1 MSGQQTYNCFS
12 DKKPNLRRICIDSM
26 SDRAFNVYTEF
37 YSHTQNMCFYLY
49 NKIWHEKAEET
60 INLLNSNTQYVNEQL
75 ELAKNL
81 QANLLEQQ
89 QRGLEIQDILMRQG
103 KKLSSELEISH
114 NYVQNIAQ
122 NFTTSTKEHSNL
134 LFDII
139 SKINYIQKWVLGE
152 MTWMSSFC
160 YYVAYLIGILV
171 LSSTEKTQSCRFQ
184 LLLIFLLNIVLEYIG
199 INQLSYYIISPATFQ
214 SYVLFYKTV
223 LRCFSLFTS
232 VLVYAKHILYYKNYN
247 KDNNHL
253 IIELQKQ
260 MSEMVQCLN
269 EMRMNNLILLSLLK
283 QISLDQYSAANYKNF
298 PECLEKIDH
307 KINPTNL
314 IYKTD
319 EDENTV
325 AFTDHNNYNET
336 TEDNSLTTCKLK
348 LRNRKIIMENNTNRT
363 PRLRAKV
370 AKATKA

>member
-1 MSGQQTYNCFS
+1 MFKKTIKAISNVSSKRNVSSKYNTIVQQRSNLPVHGDCWKNAVLQLNHECKSLTEDVQQDLSLRFTNCFLEMSGQQTYNCFS

-152 MTWMSSFC
+152 MTWMS
-160 YYVAYLIGILV
+160 
-171 LSSTEKTQSCRFQ
+171 
-184 LLLIFLLNIVLEYIG
+184 N
-199 INQLSYYIISPATFQ
+199 
-214 SYVLFYKTV
+214 
-223 LRCFSLFTS
+223 
-232 VLVYAKHILYYKNYN
+232 
-247 KDNNHL
+247 
-253 IIELQKQ
+253 
-260 MSEMVQCLN
+260 
-269 EMRMNNLILLSLLK
+269 
-283 QISLDQYSAANYKNF
+283 QYSAANYKNF